1 MFDFDKVT
9 NRRGTNSLKWDVG
22 ENELPLWVADMDFPT
37 APAIVNAVK
46 ARAESGIYGYNII
59 PPEWNQAISNWWQTR
74 HRYTIDPDSLI
85 FATGVVPI
93 ISSAVRKLTTPNEN
107 VVVLTPAY
115 NIFFNSIENNGR
127 RVLECPLHYDGTR
140 YTVDFADLADKLADR
155 KRHS

>member
-74 HRYTIDPDSLI
+74 HGYTIDPDSLI
-85 FATGVVPI
+85 FAYTKLVCKANVR
-93 ISSAVRKLTTPNEN
+93 SA
-107 VVVLTPAY
+107 
-115 NIFFNSIENNGR
+115 FG
-127 RVLECPLHYDGTR
+127 
-140 YTVDFADLADKLADR
+140 DR
-155 KRHS
+155 NAVTKWQ